1 MKSIV
6 TGIVAHVDAGKTTL
20 SEALLYQGGTV
31 QQLGRV
37 DNGDAFLDPEALEKK
52 RGITIF
58 THAARL
64 QYQDLEMTLLDTP
77 GHVDFASQTEQ
88 VFSVLDYAILVI
100 SATDGIQGY
109 TRTLWQ
115 LLAHYHIPTFIFI
128 NKLDVAPTTQAD
140 MMARLQQN
148 LAAGCVDFTTKTTPE
163 ALSAASLET
172 IAVQDDAVLET
183 YLDTGTLAKPTI
195 QAMIQQRQV
204 FPCYFGSALKMQG
217 ITEFLMGLAYWT
229 QTPTYPATDFG
240 AKIFKITHDPKGERL
255 TWIRMTGGTL
265 TPKTEVLPTQ
275 KINQIRRYNGEKY
288 ALQQTTQVG
297 GIYALT
303 GLTTTRPGQGLGGQK
318 AAPTPQMQPVLN
330 YAVNPK
336 KHDIHD
342 CLAVLRQLEDE
353 DPQLHVSWSSQLQ
366 ELKIQIMGKVQLE
379 ILQQIL
385 QERFDLDI
393 AFEQGQVL
401 YKETLLKPVEGVGH
415 FEPLRHYSEVH
426 LQLTPLPAGSGL
438 QFATDCSLEV
448 LGRNWQHQVLTS
460 LQAKTHLG
468 VLIGA
473 PITDMRLTLVSGRA
487 SNVHSV
493 GGDFRQATWRA
504 VRQGLMMAKAQGQAQ
519 LLEPWYQFRL
529 EIDQT
534 QIGRAIN
541 DIQQMGG
548 DFEIENTTDQ
558 ADPAA
563 MACLTGTAPVATMQ
577 DYAQA
582 VNAYTHGHG
591 QLTCLVAGYRPC
603 HNAAEV
609 IADRA
614 YQPVSDL
621 ENTPDSVFCA
631 HGAGYPVAWDQVP
644 GAAHVPYQTQN

>member
-20 SEALLYQGGTV
+20 SEALLYQTGAV
-31 QQLGRV
+31 KQLGRV
-37 DNGDAFLDPEALEKK
+37 DKGDAFLDPDALEKK

-58 THAARL
+58 SHAARL
-64 QYQDLEMTLLDTP
+64 QYEDLTMTLLDTP

-88 VFSVLDYAILVI
+88 VFNVLDYAILVV

-109 TRTLWQ
+109 TRTLWR
-115 LLAHYHIPTFIFI
+115 LLAHYQIPTFIFV
-128 NKLDVAPTTQAD
+128 NKLDVATQAQTEI
-140 MMARLQQN
+140 LQQ
-148 LAAGCVDFTTKTTPE
+148 LQQTLDQGVVAFESHPAGALTAATQE
-163 ALSAASLET
+163 A
-172 IAVQDDAVLET
+172 IAVQDDTVLEA
-183 YLDTGTLAKPTI
+183 YLDTGKLPKATV
-195 QAMIQQRQV
+195 QQMIRQRQI

-217 ITEFLMGLAYWT
+217 ITECLAGLQQWS
-229 QTPTYPATDFG
+229 QTSTYPTEFG
-240 AKIFKITHDPKGERL
+240 AKVFKITHDPKGERL
-255 TWIRMTGGTL
+255 TWLRMTGGTL
-265 TPKTEVLPTQ
+265 QPKTELLEDQ
-275 KINQIRRYNGEKY
+275 KINEIRRYNGEKY
-288 ALQQTTQVG
+288 ALQSIAKAGEICT
-297 GIYALT
+297 LT
-303 GLTTTRPGQGLGGQK
+303 GLRSTRPGQGLGIE
-318 AAPTPQMQPVLN
+318 ADSPLPELQPVLN
-330 YAVNPK
+330 YAVDPK
-336 KHDIHD
+336 AHDIHD
-342 CLAVLRQLEDE
+342 CLAIFRQLEDE
-353 DPQLHVSWSSQLQ
+353 DPQLHVTWSSQLQ
-366 ELKIQIMGKVQLE
+366 EIKIQIMGRVQLE

-385 QERFDLDI
+385 QARFGLDI

-401 YKETLLKPVEGVGH
+401 YKETIKRPIEGVGH

-426 LQLTPLPAGSGL
+426 LLLEPLPNGRGL
-438 QFATDCSLEV
+438 EFETDCSLEV

-473 PITDMRLTLVSGRA
+473 PITDMRLTLISGRA

-504 VRQGLMMAKAQGQAQ
+504 VRQGLMMAKSLQQAQ
-519 LLEPWYQFRL
+519 LLEPWYRFEL
-529 EIDQT
+529 EIEQS

-548 DFEIENTTDQ
+548 DFEITEAQHRTDQ
-558 ADPAA
+558 PEFSI
-563 MACLTGTAPVATMQ
+563 LTGTAPVSKMQ
-577 DYAQA
+577 DYSQT
-582 VNAYTHGHG
+582 VTAYTHGQG
-591 QLTCLVAGYRPC
+591 QLTCMVLGYRPC

-644 GAAHVPYQTQN
+644 AAAHVPYQI